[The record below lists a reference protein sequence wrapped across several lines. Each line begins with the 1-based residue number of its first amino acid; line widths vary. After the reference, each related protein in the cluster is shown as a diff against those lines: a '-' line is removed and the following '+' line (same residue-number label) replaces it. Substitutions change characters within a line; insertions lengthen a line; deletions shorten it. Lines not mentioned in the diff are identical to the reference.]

1 MAGRMQAFVFF
12 IFCAV
17 VCGGAIPDDFNYT
30 LKPVTSSADT
40 HPVIGTTVNTDV
52 STMGAATLNIPI
64 ASASGHG
71 AVSPQ
76 VAVAYSSQAGNGIVG
91 YGCNISGLSVITRVP
106 GDIYHD
112 GSATRLVHGVADK
125 YSIDGQRLILTAGT
139 QGVAGSTYKMESDP
153 ASTVSVKSG
162 SYGLYFTVTTA
173 DGRTMTYGNTAS
185 SRQDYRS
192 KSGATVCN
200 AWYLNR
206 VEDALGNYAD
216 YTYTKNN
223 NFVYI

>member
-1 MAGRMQAFVFF
+1 MNKLYGRMAGRMQAFVFF

-76 VAVAYSSQAGNGIVG
+76 AVRQATV
-91 YGCNISGLSVITRVP
+91 LSVMDVIF
-106 GDIYHD
+106 
-112 GSATRLVHGVADK
+112 
-125 YSIDGQRLILTAGT
+125 
-139 QGVAGSTYKMESDP
+139 QGC
-153 ASTVSVKSG
+153 
-162 SYGLYFTVTTA
+162 
-173 DGRTMTYGNTAS
+173 
-185 SRQDYRS
+185 RS
-192 KSGATVCN
+192 
-200 AWYLNR
+200 
-206 VEDALGNYAD
+206 
-216 YTYTKNN
+216 
-223 NFVYI
+223 